1 MRSLFVRV
9 LVWSVAVQCWE
20 FPKRKLQESGVATAG
35 SEEQSCTKT
44 IGERIHTFDPED
56 KNWPTCDTD
65 TDHGYT
71 CDKEQGGSSCD
82 KCDNSC
88 DRSARTC
95 CDTGCDGCCDEG
107 CHIPP
112 WPHAPPTPPT
122 PPSVPPTPPK
132 PPLAPPPPSAPPSPP
147 EPPSAPPHG
156 GGGEDGLDTT
166 AIIIIAGVLAIVI
179 VTILMAIL
187 AYRMWKAKK
196 ESGSFR
202 AALTRTQTPP
212 IYLKP
217 EGR

>member
-35 SEEQSCTKT
+35 SEKLSCTKT

-56 KNWPTCDTD
+56 KNYPTCDKD

-82 KCDNSC
+82 KCDTSC
-88 DRSARTC
+88 DGGARTC

-132 PPLAPPPPSAPPSPP
+132 PPLAPPPPPSPP

-166 AIIIIAGVLAIVI
+166 AIIIIAGVLAI

-217 EGR
+217 EDR